1 MEIKIIECAMSNAAL
16 EEVKRQYGADGL
28 IVSNIAT
35 ATKNLIILAVE
46 NVSMREPQK
55 TQETQETQETVAT
68 KVDGEHVTTNSTLTD
83 AADVLRGDEIS
94 LKPDFESTAK
104 DSFRQILDELS
115 SIKFAESE
123 VSDTESE
130 DFKETGEAQTGLQPT
145 EEIEATGVKS
155 ERSDGHSRD
164 NYSID
169 ETIYAAALNHTE
181 VEVKTI
187 IDTSSAEKDRDEQ
200 FALFKASMSV
210 TALELTSL
218 LQSTADEI
226 LKETQPNKDKNVLEF
241 KANVGTHWV

>member
-28 IVSNIAT
+28 IVSSIAT

-55 TQETQETQETVAT
+55 TQETQETQETRETVTT

-83 AADVLRGDEIS
+83 AADVLRADHIAV
-94 LKPDFESTAK
+94 KPDFESTAK

-130 DFKETGEAQTGLQPT
+130 GLKEAGETQTGLQPA
-145 EEIEATGVKS
+145 EENEVTGVKS

-164 NYSID
+164 KYSVD

-187 IDTSSAEKDRDEQ
+187 IDTSGTEKDRDEQ

-210 TALELTSL
+210 TALELTAL
-218 LQSTADEI
+218 LQSAADEI
-226 LKETQPNKDKNVLEF
+226 LEETQPKRDKNVLEF
-241 KANVGTHWV
+241 KANV

>member
-55 TQETQETQETVAT
+55 TQETVAT

-123 VSDTESE
+123 VSGTESE
-130 DFKETGEAQTGLQPT
+130 DFKETGKAQTGLQPA
-145 EEIEATGVKS
+145 EEIEVTGVKS

-164 NYSID
+164 NYSVD

>member
-28 IVSNIAT
+28 IVSSIAT

-46 NVSMREPQK
+46 NVSMRE
-55 TQETQETQETVAT
+55 TQETQETQETVTT
-68 KVDGEHVTTNSTLTD
+68 KVDGEHVATYSTLTD
-83 AADVLRGDEIS
+83 AADVLRADHIA
-94 LKPDFESTAK
+94 LKPDLESTAK

-123 VSDTESE
+123 LSNTKSE
-130 DFKETGEAQTGLQPT
+130 GLKETGEAQTALQPS
-145 EEIEATGVKS
+145 EENEVTGVKS

-164 NYSID
+164 NYSVD

-187 IDTSSAEKDRDEQ
+187 IDTSGVEKDRDEQ

-210 TALELTSL
+210 TALELTAL

-226 LKETQPNKDKNVLEF
+226 LKETQPKRDKNVLEF
-241 KANVGTHWV
+241 KAHV

>member
-28 IVSNIAT
+28 IVSSIAT

-46 NVSMREPQK
+46 NVSIRE
-55 TQETQETQETVAT
+55 TQETQETQETVTT
-68 KVDGEHVTTNSTLTD
+68 KVDGEHVTTYSTLTD
-83 AADVLRGDEIS
+83 AADVLRADHIA
-94 LKPDFESTAK
+94 LKPDLESTAK

-123 VSDTESE
+123 VSNTESE
-130 DFKETGEAQTGLQPT
+130 GLKETGEAQTGLQPS
-145 EEIEATGVKS
+145 EENEVTGVKS

-164 NYSID
+164 DYSVD

-187 IDTSSAEKDRDEQ
+187 IDTSGVEKDRDEQ

-210 TALELTSL
+210 TALELTAL

-226 LKETQPNKDKNVLEF
+226 LKETQPKRDKNVLEF
-241 KANVGTHWV
+241 KANV

>member
-55 TQETQETQETVAT
+55 TQETQETVAT

-241 KANVGTHWV
+241 KANV

>member
-46 NVSMREPQK
+46 NVSMREPPK
-55 TQETQETQETVAT
+55 TQETVAT

-83 AADVLRGDEIS
+83 GADVLRGDEIS

-115 SIKFAESE
+115 SNKFAESE

-130 DFKETGEAQTGLQPT
+130 DFKETREAQAGLQPA
-145 EEIEATGVKS
+145 EEIEVTGVKS

-164 NYSID
+164 NYSVD